1 MLCDC
6 PYAEDGNA
14 CKHMAAVLFAVTAAE
29 PSKKKDSEG
38 ENRLTPADLVKKFL
52 TASSV
57 R

>member
-1 MLCDC
+1 
-6 PYAEDGNA
+6 
-14 CKHMAAVLFAVTAAE
+14 MAAVLFAVTAAE

>member
-14 CKHMAAVLFAVTAAE
+14 CKHMAAVLFAVAAAE

-38 ENRLTPADLVKKFL
+38 ENRLTPIDLVKKIL
-52 TASSV
+52 TSSSD